1 MDNVSQDKSVEG
13 SINLGERA
21 TSDVVVRLRTG
32 DGRDEWF
39 YCHSQVL
46 CPKSKYFAARLSD
59 DWPTCHLLD
68 SRNCIELVLPESE
81 VDYYVTLLRLLYV
94 GDVLIMDA
102 LHSVKKALG
111 ILKVAMK
118 LECDDIVANCVQY
131 LEAVPWEET
140 EEEEILKT
148 LPSLGPNVLPVL
160 ARLQPV
166 DADSVRNVFISALRV
181 ATTSAEKCFAFD
193 GSSTRD
199 LKVSAQ
205 EQVEYMLA
213 EDDDAPLLVAD
224 DYMKSEFKT
233 YFFELFE
240 SFKSELSSLLSIEA
254 IEHEIFEDAVLEK
267 VSDLLWVSRILP
279 KVGLLNELVSIWSQS
294 STDLISV
301 LQSSKLSAV
310 FWDTKLKVVELA
322 SKVLDAVGF
331 GTSIIPADQR
341 THLVKS
347 WLPYIRDIKPLLDS
361 QFSDGKTT
369 LTMDAELCQNIES
382 AFVSL
387 ILALPSCEQA
397 DILADWLQTE
407 QTRYPDLTEAFEVWC
422 FRSKAARRRLS
433 SELNGLG
440 NVTLPT
446 SGCKNLFV

>member
-1 MDNVSQDKSVEG
+1 
-13 SINLGERA
+13 
-21 TSDVVVRLRTG
+21 
-32 DGRDEWF
+32 
-39 YCHSQVL
+39 
-46 CPKSKYFAARLSD
+46 
-59 DWPTCHLLD
+59 
-68 SRNCIELVLPESE
+68 
-81 VDYYVTLLRLLYV
+81 
-94 GDVLIMDA
+94 MDA